1 MPNLFEHSRGAKEE
15 GEANST
21 YKKAGETDYWLN
33 LLHDNGY
40 LNATQEI
47 DTLHAEWSKMDKS
60 ARLGWLMR
68 EKIRINGLINQLAR
82 YVQINGGFL
91 NDTERAYAR
100 KLLEMYQ
107 SVVAEGTK
115 TVQELGAEALKEIAR
130 FLLQG

>member
-1 MPNLFEHSRGAKEE
+1 MNSFTPQQNMPPTVLQQIDE
-15 GEANST
+15 
-21 YKKAGETDYWLN
+21 
-33 LLHDNGY
+33 LH
-40 LNATQEI
+40 T
-47 DTLHAEWSKMDKS
+47 EWSKMDKS

-68 EKIRINGLINQLAR
+68 EKIRVNGLINQLAR
-82 YVQINGGFL
+82 YVQINGGFK

-107 SVVAEGTK
+107 TVDAEGTK